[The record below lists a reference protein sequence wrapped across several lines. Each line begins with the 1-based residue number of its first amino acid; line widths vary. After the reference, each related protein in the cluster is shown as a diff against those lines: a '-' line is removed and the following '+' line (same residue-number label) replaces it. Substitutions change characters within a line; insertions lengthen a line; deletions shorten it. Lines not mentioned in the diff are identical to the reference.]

1 MQLKPHI
8 CKNLIGWTNNHVEMK
23 LYTQIF
29 NVKYTSSY
37 TMKTLSVHINTKQS
51 MQLLMNETQL
61 VWFSNDK
68 TINKLFI
75 IRQKDFGH
83 LFQEIRFSQQGM
95 SFVKLLRFNQ
105 YIQCLR
111 IWLNLAQ
118 LKFCTLIIFFFRWYF
133 IQSKTD

>member
-61 VWFSNDK
+61 V
-68 TINKLFI
+68 
-75 IRQKDFGH
+75 
-83 LFQEIRFSQQGM
+83 
-95 SFVKLLRFNQ
+95 
-105 YIQCLR
+105 
-111 IWLNLAQ
+111 
-118 LKFCTLIIFFFRWYF
+118 
-133 IQSKTD
+133 